1 MNIGLNPLRIVHL
14 VSILLFTTVVAACA
28 NMQGAGQVAG
38 AVAQA
43 ELFTFKHVR
52 LQRDADGTYDVN
64 IKIVDVCRKTRF
76 TQDQLFET
84 FRNGNYRR
92 TAAGLV
98 ESTGSEFPF
107 TFDLLAACNSP
118 GELRFETANL
128 TEPVVDAD
136 GNVTYLH
143 PHGIDA
149 DLSGGGVL
157 DINIGDFHFHVYN
170 PAHVK
175 APGPMTLD
183 RIELPGD
190 SVGGASADTYTSANI
205 VNPYFAWRANSRLRP
220 RRRQMTTTCWW
231 CGTESSCCA
240 PTSEA
245 WNEPAL
251 IIGFHGP
258 DTPYLE

>member
-136 GNVTYLH
+136 GNVTYPH

-205 VNPYFAWRANSRLRP
+205 VNPYFAFDLTGIPVNPGRVAGEFAFTAKKAPNDDDLLVVWDGEFVLR
-220 RRRQMTTTCWW
+220 TD
-231 CGTESSCCA
+231 
-240 PTSEA
+240 
-245 WNEPAL
+245 
-251 IIGFHGP
+251 I
-258 DTPYLE
+258 